1 MVDDLDPEEFV
12 DAALKNGAQLKQA
25 DLLIQI
31 AQGASFSTTTKA
43 SPSPTSPTKATAR
56 HGRSGRRDSVAGC
69 CTVIST
75 NTAARP
81 IKTP

>member
-31 AQGASFSTTTKA
+31 AQRGVLFHNHEGVAFADIANKGHRETW
-43 SPSPTSPTKATAR
+43 PI
-56 HGRSGRRDSVAGC
+56 RSAD
-69 CTVIST
+69 
-75 NTAARP
+75 P
-81 IKTP
+81 